1 MQLILREDV
10 SNLGKK
16 GDKVEVAPG
25 YARNYLLPKKLAME
39 INENNLR
46 QMEKE
51 RKVQLVKLHEEKE
64 EAEQLAEQIRS
75 VRLSF
80 SRKVHGDELYG
91 SVSASDVVDALQV
104 KGYVIEKRKIVLDEP
119 IKTLGEFEISARLHP
134 EVTCSFKVKVEKEE
148 EEEEPA

>member
-1 MQLILREDV
+1 MQLILREDIG
-10 SNLGKK
+10 NLGKK

-51 RKVQLVKLHEEKE
+51 RKIQLVKLHEEKE

-75 VRLSF
+75 VQLSF
-80 SRKVHGDELYG
+80 SRKVHGEELYG

-104 KGYVIEKRKIVLDEP
+104 KGFVIDKRKIVLDDP

-134 EVTCSFKVKVEKEE
+134 EVTGSFKIKVEKEE
-148 EEEEPA
+148 ESA

>member
-1 MQLILREDV
+1 MQLILREDIG
-10 SNLGKK
+10 NLGKK

-51 RKVQLVKLHEEKE
+51 RKIQLVKLHEEKE

-75 VRLSF
+75 VQLSF
-80 SRKVHGDELYG
+80 SRKVHGEELYG

-104 KGYVIEKRKIVLDEP
+104 KGFVIDKRKIVLDDP

-134 EVTCSFKVKVEKEE
+134 EVTGSVKIKVEKEE
-148 EEEEPA
+148 ESA

>member
-10 SNLGKK
+10 GKLGKK

-51 RKVQLVKLHEEKE
+51 RKVQLVKFHEEKE
-64 EAEQLAEQIRS
+64 EAERLAEQIRPLQ
-75 VRLSF
+75 LSF

-91 SVSASDVVDALQV
+91 SVSASDVVDALQA
-104 KGYVIEKRKIVLDEP
+104 KGYVIEKRKIMLEDP
-119 IKTLGEFEISARLHP
+119 IKTLGEFEISAKLHP
-134 EVTCSFKVKVEKEE
+134 EVTGSFKVKVEKEE
-148 EEEEPA
+148 E